1 MRMKKIRVSALLMA
15 LMMVVLTA
23 CNNAETPEQA
33 IKFFNNEMNNCD
45 YKAAFNYVSEYDG
58 LKFDSGDKDGTKM
71 IVDAVAKTLEMEI
84 ISIDTSGATGVATLN
99 ITTVDLREIYSNA
112 AAVVTQ
118 NYVDTVLGGAKISAE
133 QMREALVEEISR
145 EAALSDSKKVTT
157 ECKINLT
164 KEKDKWYLI
173 LDSESFNIV
182 MGYINEANA
191 MVESGEFSSIV
202 SDSDIQSEDTSSEA
216 VSSDAGS
223 GTAVG

>member
-1 MRMKKIRVSALLMA
+1 MMA
-15 LMMVVLTA
+15 LMMVMLTA

-33 IKFFNNEMNNCD
+33 IKFFNNEMNDCN

-84 ISIDTSGATGVATLN
+84 ISIDTSGATGMATLN

-112 AAVVTQ
+112 ADVVTQ

-173 LDSESFNIV
+173 LDSESFNII
-182 MGYINEANA
+182 MGYINEANE
-191 MVESGEFSSIV
+191 MVESGEFSTNV
-202 SDSDIQSEDTSSEA
+202 SDSDIQSDDTSSEA

>member
-173 LDSESFNIV
+173 LDSESFNII

>member
-33 IKFFNNEMNNCD
+33 IKFFNNEMNDCN

-133 QMREALVEEISR
+133 QMRDALGEEISR

-173 LDSESFNIV
+173 LDSESFNII
-182 MGYINEANA
+182 MGYINEANE
-191 MVESGEFSSIV
+191 MVESGEFSTNV
-202 SDSDIQSEDTSSEA
+202 SDSDIQSDDTSSEA

>member
-1 MRMKKIRVSALLMA
+1 MKKIRVTALLTA
-15 LMMVVLTA
+15 LLLMVLTA

-58 LKFDSGDKDGTKM
+58 LKFDSGDKDGTKR
-71 IVDAVAKTLEMEI
+71 IVDSVAKTLEIEI

-99 ITTVDLREIYSNA
+99 ITTVDLRTIYSNA
-112 AAVVTQ
+112 AAVVTE

-133 QMREALVEEISR
+133 QMRDALVEEISR

-173 LDSESFNIV
+173 LDSQSFNIM

-191 MVESGEFSSIV
+191 MVESGDFASNV
-202 SDSDIQSEDTSSEA
+202 SDSDIPAENTSGETSSDTT
-216 VSSDAGS
+216 SSGA
-223 GTAVG
+223 AA

>member
-1 MRMKKIRVSALLMA
+1 MRMKKMRVSALLTA
-15 LMMVVLTA
+15 LMLLMLTA

>member
-133 QMREALVEEISR
+133 QMRDALVEEISR

-173 LDSESFNIV
+173 LDSESFNII

-216 VSSDAGS
+216 VSSDTES

>member
-1 MRMKKIRVSALLMA
+1 MRMKKMRVSALQTA
-15 LMMVVLTA
+15 LMLLMLTA

-118 NYVDTVLGGAKISAE
+118 NDVDTVLGGAKISAE